1 MSYLVPRSLMSFP
14 GLGLSSLMDDDSLAF
29 TSSLPNGLSLAEDDK
44 HVYVEAAV
52 PGVDAKDIDITFDKG
67 VLRIVA
73 ESNTEEREGKKY
85 FRRATSSFSYQV
97 AIPSEIDM
105 NSEPEAEVKNGIMHV
120 TFAKSAKVQPKKI
133 AVKSK

>member
-1 MSYLVPRSLMSFP
+1 MSFP
-14 GLGLSSLMDDDSLAF
+14 GFGLSSLMDDDSLAF

-52 PGVDAKDIDITFDKG
+52 PGVDAKNVDITFEKG

-73 ESNTEEREGKKY
+73 ETKTEEKEGKKY

-97 AIPSEIDM
+97 AIPAEIDM
-105 NSEPEAEVKNGIMHV
+105 NAEPEAEIKNGVMHV
-120 TFAKSAKVQPKKI
+120 VFMKSAKVQPKKI